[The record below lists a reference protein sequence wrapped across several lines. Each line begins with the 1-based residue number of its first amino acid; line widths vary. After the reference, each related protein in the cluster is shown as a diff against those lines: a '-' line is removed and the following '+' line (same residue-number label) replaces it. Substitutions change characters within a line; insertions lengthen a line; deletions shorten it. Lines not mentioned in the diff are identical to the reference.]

1 MDRTGSRAAYYS
13 DSGHGILGISVR
25 LGMNF
30 VWPEAFVYKAV
41 FVRDRFI
48 QSIFHQ
54 NRCYQMIDSVFRIPV
69 PGDVRL
75 CDCVII

>member
-1 MDRTGSRAAYYS
+1 MILVMAYWYPV
-13 DSGHGILGISVR
+13 ISVR
-25 LGMNF
+25 PGMNF

-48 QSIFHQ
+48 QGIFHQ
-54 NRCYQMIDSVFRIPV
+54 NRCYQMIASAFRIRV
-69 PGDVRL
+69 PWEVRL